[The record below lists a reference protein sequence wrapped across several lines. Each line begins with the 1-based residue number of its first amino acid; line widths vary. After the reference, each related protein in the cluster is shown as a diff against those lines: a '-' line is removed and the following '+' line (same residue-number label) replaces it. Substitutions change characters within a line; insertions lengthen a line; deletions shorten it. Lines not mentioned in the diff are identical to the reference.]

1 MKHNFL
7 PPFVAISMTKAQ
19 FCYSTGITPYKL
31 RTILNNNYSKFKKLG
46 YNRWDKLLM
55 PGVVEE
61 LLRMTGARINV
72 DYYSQ
77 YVAGQRGNV
86 TPTYSE

>member
-1 MKHNFL
+1 M
-7 PPFVAISMTKAQ
+7 
-19 FCYSTGITPYKL
+19 
-31 RTILNNNYSKFKKLG
+31 KLG